1 MKNLAI
7 QLASNNIC
15 ISIQLLCLPCKFY
28 PSVVKELGSG
38 AFGLV
43 NLAIWKDQ
51 QVAIK
56 TLNSEATE
64 REKVKFLQEAAIM
77 GQFFHENVIKVLGI
91 IMQEPVE
98 IVIEYANKG
107 DLHKFLIELKPE

>member
-1 MKNLAI
+1 MFAWKI
-7 QLASNNIC
+7 Y
-15 ISIQLLCLPCKFY
+15 F
-28 PSVVKELGSG
+28 SVVKELGSG

-43 NLAIWKDQ
+43 NLAVWNDK

-56 TLNSEATE
+56 MLNSEATE

-77 GQFFHENVIKVLGI
+77 GQFIHENVIKLLGI
-91 IMQEPVE
+91 MMQEPVG
-98 IVIEYANKG
+98 IVIEYANRG